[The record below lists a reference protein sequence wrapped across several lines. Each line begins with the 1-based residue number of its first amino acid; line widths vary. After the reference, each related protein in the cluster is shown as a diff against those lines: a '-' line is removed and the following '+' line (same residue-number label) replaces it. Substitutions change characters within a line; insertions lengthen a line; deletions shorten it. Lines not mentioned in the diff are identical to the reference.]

1 MKIKTNGYL
10 EWLLSA
16 IDIKS
21 IKHYHNDNRIHTA
34 DSIDHASLYPQSQ
47 RKVLLSRHF
56 DMTMGSIVLAR
67 KALTNI
73 LIH

>member
-34 DSIDHASLYPQSQ
+34 DSIDHASLYPQSMIP
-47 RKVLLSRHF
+47 RRLGHE
-56 DMTMGSIVLAR
+56 
-67 KALTNI
+67 
-73 LIH
+73 